1 MKKYSLIISIAVLV
15 CSKMTA
21 QLVYNNSQ
29 ITVQNNALVH
39 IQGDI
44 TNETGA
50 TLTNNGFINAWTG
63 NVVNRGT
70 LTNKGILD
78 ARTVTGIGTGNSE
91 VIVLPLTMSS
101 GTTISP
107 TFTLAQSPTAV
118 VNGIFS
124 DTAATV
130 SAGTYTQATNAFAPL
145 VNTPVGTKTLY
156 ARIRLGAESYIVPFN
171 FTLTKVISSTYDVGT
186 TADAILYPNPTT
198 DRLFIKTD
206 NTNQPFFIANS
217 LGQIVLSGKQLPTEG
232 VNLRDFNAG
241 LYQIVIGKK
250 TFVFHKL

>member
-29 ITVQNNALVH
+29 ITVQNNVLVH
-39 IQGDI
+39 IQGDM

-50 TLTNNGFINAWTG
+50 ILTNNGFINAWTG
-63 NVVNRGT
+63 NIVNRGT
-70 LTNKGILD
+70 LTNRGILD
-78 ARTVTGIGTGNSE
+78 ARTITGIGTGNNE
-91 VIVLPLTMSS
+91 VIMLPLTMNS
-101 GTTISP
+101 GATISP

-118 VNGIFS
+118 INGIFS

-130 SAGTYTQATNAFAPL
+130 SAGTFTQATNTFAPL
-145 VNTPVGTKTLY
+145 VNTTVGAKTLY
-156 ARIRLGAESYIVPFN
+156 ARIRLGIDTYIAPFN

-186 TADAILYPNPTT
+186 AADAVLYPNPTT

-206 NTNQPFFIANS
+206 NINQTFFVVNG
-217 LGQIVLSGKQLPTEG
+217 LGKIVLSGKQLPTDG
-232 VNLRDFNAG
+232 LNLNGFNAG
-241 LYQIVIGKK
+241 VYQIVIGKK